1 MAERD
6 KNGLELGLLDRD
18 ISGHNSSRI
27 ALNRLIF
34 KPEGELW

>member
-18 ISGHNSSRI
+18 ISAHNPAEI
-27 ALNRLIF
+27 ALKWLNF
-34 KPEGELW
+34 KPDGGL